1 MGATWRWIGVTRPE
15 RPLTRDND
23 LPLTLHSPPLS
34 RLIASLQ
41 AIASLRQFLLNMLKP
56 IRASVKTNIHIIQSS
71 ILLKYLPFFHFLKRQ
86 APKIAQEVQR
96 AYVVSARAYYETCFR
111 RYARSLAQIA
121 VSRVFSTVLLCSN
134 PAQARS
140 PEYASPIGTPSAAEI
155 AAQTLLLNRTLAN
168 RGGPHDGST
177 AVPGADASSTADRLR
192 FAKLMDDDI
201 KVVPGYAADDRAYV
215 SAVSRRRPLELIP
228 SRRCRKPRWKRSS
241 VRCL

>member
-1 MGATWRWIGVTRPE
+1 MGATWRGIGVTRPD
-15 RPLTRDND
+15 RPPARGNN
-23 LPLTLHSPPLS
+23 LPLTLNSPPPSL
-34 RLIASLQ
+34 LNPSLQ

-111 RYARSLAQIA
+111 RYARSLSQIA
-121 VSRVFSTVLLCSN
+121 VSRVFLNGLLRSSS
-134 PAQARS
+134 AQARA

-168 RGGPHDGST
+168 RGGPHDGS
-177 AVPGADASSTADRLR
+177 AAAPGADQTLTAERLR
-192 FAKLMDDDI
+192 FAKLMDDDV
-201 KVVPGYAADDRAYV
+201 KVVPGYAADDKAYV
-215 SAVSRRRPLELIP
+215 STVSDGELTA
-228 SRRCRKPRWKRSS
+228 
-241 VRCL
+241 